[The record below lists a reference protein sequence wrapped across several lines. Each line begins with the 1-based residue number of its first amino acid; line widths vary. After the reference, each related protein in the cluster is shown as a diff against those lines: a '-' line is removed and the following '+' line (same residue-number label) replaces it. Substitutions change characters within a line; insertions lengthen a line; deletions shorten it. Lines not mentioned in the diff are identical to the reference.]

1 MFDDRTSNVR
11 KKDIFNEKQRYP
23 HYIEVLNYCDLKENE
38 KKVYDN
44 LYNTYGS
51 YKW

>member
-38 KKVYDN
+38 NARDAFSSKN
-44 LYNTYGS
+44 
-51 YKW
+51 